1 MTAFAESLGIRIDLY
16 FSLICWGLIFTRIF
30 VMLLLTPFLGSRAVP
45 ARARMA
51 TAIAFSLFLYPLL
64 VPQLSGSVPDNK
76 GVIIALFFKEIF
88 FGFTISLVT
97 VMVFFA
103 LEAAGRVVDHQRGG
117 GNAELFVP
125 QLGQVSLFGLFNF
138 WLAIAFFLGIGGH
151 RLFLKAFFLSF
162 QTVPILALPDLA
174 PGFSPFLEFVVKLSG
189 NVLIIAMQIAAPVV
203 IASFLVDTVLG
214 IANKMA
220 PQINVFELGFAIRG
234 YAAPLILYI
243 SILTIVSQ
251 MDKVMKGMVDS
262 VYKLSTLF
270 MGKI

>member
-1 MTAFAESLGIRIDLY
+1 MSSFAESLGIKIDLY
-16 FSLICWGLIFTRIF
+16 FALICWALIFTRIF
-30 VMLLLTPFLGSRAVP
+30 VMLLFTPFLGSRAVP
-45 ARARMA
+45 GRARMA
-51 TAIAFSLFLYPLL
+51 TALAFSLFLYPFL
-64 VPQLSGSVPDNK
+64 VPPLEGMVPDNK

-88 FGFTISLVT
+88 FGFAISLVT

-125 QLGQVSLFGLFNF
+125 QLGQVSMFGLFNF
-138 WLAIAFFLGIGGH
+138 WLAIAFFLSIGGH
-151 RLFLKAFFLSF
+151 RLFLKAFFLSY
-162 QTVPILALPDLA
+162 QTVPLLELPQLA
-174 PGFSPFLEFVVKLSG
+174 PGFSPFLDFVVRLSG
-189 NVLIIAMQIAAPVV
+189 DVLVIAMQIAAPVV
-203 IASFLVDTVLG
+203 IAAFLIDMVLG

-243 SILTIVSQ
+243 AIFVLVSQ

-262 VYKLSTLF
+262 IGQLSKLFS
-270 MGKI
+270 G